1 MIEQL
6 LAHRET
12 IPYAM
17 AVAAI
22 CLSAAMGYLLGHQD
36 ESDLC
41 KTHMI
46 EAERQTKKASE
57 LNERLTTCEATK
69 AGGSVLACAPI
80 CAQRVREAL
89 KNHRAIVCED

>member
-1 MIEQL
+1 MIEL

-22 CLSAAMGYLLGHQD
+22 CLSAAMGYMLGHQD

-41 KTHMI
+41 GVHMVQ
-46 EAERQTKKASE
+46 AEQQTQRASE
-57 LNERLTTCEATK
+57 LNDKLTTCEATK

-89 KNHRAIVCED
+89 RNHTDIVCED